1 MSGHKF
7 FKATLLLT
15 GALAVCAPTPSSAQ
29 QTQTAAS
36 ARNDDE
42 VVVTARRREERVQD
56 VPLAVTALTAE
67 ALDRQGVTDI
77 QTLNGRVVGLVVSQS
92 QGAGSQAPVYAIRG
106 QNQQELSG
114 LSDPSVTLYVDDV
127 PVPRAQ
133 GSNLGF
139 FDMAGLEVARGPQG
153 TLFGRNTTGGA
164 ILMRTAQPAP
174 EFSAYLAQTGGNFNA
189 FTTEGMVNLPI
200 NNAISVRLSGQ
211 HVQRDGYITDIVTG
225 HAIND
230 VNQNAAR
237 LAVSLHPNDDFEN
250 VLSVSYSNADDGGTP
265 GLVQFSQSALY
276 APTLADPIG
285 PVAAQRARSPYDI
298 ASGVPMFASVEN
310 WSVTNRTSYD
320 INDRFTL
327 KNIVAYRSVDAH
339 NYQDLDGSDRIIF
352 PVERLVS
359 QTQFSEE
366 LQLQATFDRFDFIV
380 GGFYFREEVSDQALS
395 AGSLTAG
402 GVPFGG
408 DPVLEA
414 ATLRDYRSATG
425 SPNYSNTWALP
436 TNTSYAVFAQGTYKF
451 TDQFSATLGLRQTWD
466 EREAVVRNRAYQP
479 TISTAGLTC
488 RFTLDEDNNPLTPET
503 RPTIDKC
510 NFTGSAKFNEPT
522 YDLSLNYKATSD
534 MLLYGAYRHGYRTG
548 GFGARANTQ
557 VSLGDTFDPE
567 TVDDIE
573 IGVKADWHPGD
584 MFLRTNLALFSDRY
598 EGAQR
603 FLAKAQSPPVTI
615 TENAQEA
622 EIKGSELEIVFRPHD
637 LVELS
642 GFWAYTDAKFT
653 KYTDPNG
660 VNLAPQIYPHVPEN
674 MYSFTARFNFP
685 MSAENGD
692 MSLAL
697 TYYRQ
702 DREDSNDTYAPLTD
716 AAGAPLP
723 LGTPAT
729 PNTILYRT
737 ATNNGQVIPGHKTLN
752 LNLDWQSAG
761 GSNVDLTLFIN
772 NVLDETYLM
781 QYQGIDTF
789 FESRTPSAPRMWG
802 LRAKVNFN

>member
-1 MSGHKF
+1 MRGHVSL
-7 FKATLLLT
+7 KATLLLT
-15 GALAVCAPTPSSAQ
+15 GALAALAPAAAQAEQAQAGTSAH
-29 QTQTAAS
+29 AEG
-36 ARNDDE
+36 E

-56 VPLAVTALTAE
+56 VPLAVTALSAD
-67 ALDRQGVTDI
+67 ALERQGVTDI
-77 QTLNGRVVGLVVSQS
+77 QTLNGRIVGLVVSQS
-92 QGAGSQAPVYAIRG
+92 QGAGAQAPVYAIRG

-133 GSNLGF
+133 GSNLSF

-174 EFSAYLAQTGGNFNA
+174 TFSAHIVQTAGNFDA
-189 FTTEGMVNLPI
+189 FTTEGMI
-200 NNAISVRLSGQ
+200 NVPLSDAVSVRISGQ
-211 HVQRDGYITDIVTG
+211 HVERSGYITDIVTG
-225 HAIND
+225 KEVND

-237 LAVSLHPNDDFEN
+237 IAISLHPTAGFEN
-250 VLSVSYSNADDGGTP
+250 VLSFNYSNADDGGTA
-265 GLVQFSQSALY
+265 GFVAFSQSALY
-276 APTLADPIG
+276 APTGADPVG
-285 PVAAQRARSPYDI
+285 PVAAQRARSPYRI
-298 ASGVPMFASVEN
+298 ASGVPAFASVEN
-310 WSVTNRTSYD
+310 WSVTNRTTYEL
-320 INDRFTL
+320 NENYAL
-327 KNIVAYRSVDAH
+327 KNIIAYRSVDAH
-339 NYQDLDGSDRIIF
+339 NYQDLDGSERIIF
-352 PVERLVS
+352 PVERLLS

-366 LQLQATFDRFDFIV
+366 LQLQATFDRFDFIL
-380 GGFYFREEVSDQALS
+380 GGFYFREEISDQALS

-408 DPVLEA
+408 DPVFEA

-466 EREAVVRNRAYQP
+466 EREAIVRNRAYQP

-488 RFTLDEDNNPLTPET
+488 RFTLDEDNNPATPET
-503 RPTIDKC
+503 RPSLANC
-510 NFTGSAKFNEPT
+510 NFTSTAKFDEPT
-522 YDLSLNYKATSD
+522 YDLSLNYKPTSD
-534 MLLYGAYRHGYRTG
+534 MLLYAAYRHGYRTG

-557 VSLGDTFDPE
+557 ASLNDTFDPE

-573 IGVKADWHPGD
+573 IGVKADWRLGD
-584 MFLRTNLALFSDRY
+584 MFLRTNLALYSDRY

-603 FLAKAQSPPVTI
+603 FLAKGQAPPVTV

-622 EIKGSELEIVFRPHD
+622 EIKGSELEVIFRPND
-637 LVELS
+637 LFELS

-653 KYTDPNG
+653 EYRDPNG
-660 VNLAPQIYPHVPEN
+660 VNLAPQVYPHVPEN
-674 MYSFTARFNFP
+674 MYSVTARMNLP
-685 MSAENGD
+685 TPESVGD
-692 MSLAL
+692 MSLSL

-702 DREDSNDTYAPLTD
+702 DREDSNDTYAALTD
-716 AAGAPLP
+716 ATGALLP
-723 LGTPAT
+723 LGSPTT

-737 ATNNGQVIPGHKTLN
+737 ATNNGQIIPGHKTVN
-752 LNLDWQSAG
+752 ASFDWNAVV
-761 GSNVDLTLFIN
+761 GSNVDLSLFIN

-789 FESRTPSAPRMWG
+789 FESRTPSPPRMWG
-802 LRAKVNFN
+802 VRVKVHFE